1 MKMQLYRKR
10 ACFSFAIIVA
20 FLALFAM
27 KGSVHAGVVDQI
39 KEKVLLLQLVGEGQ
53 FVGYQR
59 NVDTK
64 DPLFPIEVVNDGFK
78 MVRVY
83 QNFPGNYLVEWSWRV
98 LLKNRSSHAVKINF
112 EYKLRDQDSF
122 LLTSS
127 SESFQKIAAG
137 QTLAIEKTDFL
148 PYETAERV
156 AIGDWYVH
164 ILN

>member
-59 NVDTK
+59 NVETK

>member
-1 MKMQLYRKR
+1 MQLYRKR